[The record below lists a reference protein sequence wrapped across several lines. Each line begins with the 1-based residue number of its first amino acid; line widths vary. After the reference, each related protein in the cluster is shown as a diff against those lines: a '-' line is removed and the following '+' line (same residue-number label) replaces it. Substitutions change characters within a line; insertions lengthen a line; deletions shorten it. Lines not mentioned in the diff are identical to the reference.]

1 MKQNRRQRRH
11 SRGSQTISIV
21 SVSLVLVILGLV
33 ALTAVTMDRV
43 GRQLRSGVGLVV
55 IVDELAADDAA
66 ESLAQILSTSPK
78 VAEAQFTS
86 AEEVNKR
93 WAEQLADDELL
104 EINPFQPEYEVLL
117 KPEYSH
123 PDSLERVAERLRALP
138 AVYDVKVHAEMAR
151 NVNTTLNSI
160 LIVLLAVAGAMLLI
174 SLVLINNTV
183 RMEIYAKRTVLNTLL
198 YVGATRSFI
207 RRPYVMR
214 GLWVGVISGIVASVI
229 LAGFR
234 LWAADA
240 YQPLADA
247 LPWGA
252 FTAVAAGLI
261 VFGSVLCAG
270 AAWLAATRYLRRTYD
285 QMFEI

>member
-1 MKQNRRQRRH
+1 MKSNRPRRSH

-43 GRQLRSGVGLVV
+43 GRQLRSGVGMVV
-55 IVDELAADDAA
+55 IVDELATDGATD
-66 ESLAQILSTSPK
+66 SLAQILRKSPT
-78 VAEAQFTS
+78 VAEAQFAS

-93 WAEQLADDELL
+93 WAEQLADSELL
-104 EINPFQPEYEVLL
+104 EINPFQPEYELTL
-117 KPEYSH
+117 TPEYSH
-123 PDSLERVAERLRALP
+123 PDSLESVAAALSALP
-138 AVYDVKVHAEMAR
+138 AVYDVKVHTEMAR

-160 LIVLLAVAGAMLLI
+160 LIILLAVAGAMLLI

-198 YVGATRSFI
+198 YVGATRGFI
-207 RRPYVMR
+207 RRPYMVR
-214 GLWVGVISGIVASVI
+214 GLWEGALSGVVASAI

-234 LWAADA
+234 LWVADA
-240 YQPLADA
+240 DSPVADA

-252 FTAVAAGLI
+252 FLVVAAALI
-261 VFGSVLCAG
+261 ILGSLLCAG
-270 AAWLAATRYLRRTYD
+270 AAWLAATRYLRRSYD